1 MSATTLVAPGL
12 EAEIE
17 QLKNEIRELYP
28 RSQAMRL
35 EIGAKLLELQD
46 KLGAPHGQRGTFIET
61 VVTELHIPKST
72 CYELMEFARV
82 KGEPEKFVR
91 RLRQTL
97 KWKQEPEDGT
107 RERQATSRPH
117 EKPYLRRRTQIHIS
131 VSPETREKL
140 KKAVAKV
147 NAAGPQAVKQLSERI
162 TREVF
167 RAAAKIRSVRTQ
179 RSFSCSMRSLPTT
192 TCSLRKRSVIYKED
206 GSVLVR
212 LVKGCC

>member
-1 MSATTLVAPGL
+1 MSATTLVAPAL

-17 QLKNEIRELYP
+17 QLKDEIRELYP

-35 EIGAKLLELQD
+35 EIGAKLLELQE
-46 KLGAPHGQRGTFIET
+46 KLAHHGNGTFIET

-82 KGEPEKFVR
+82 KGEPESLSGIETNFDLEV
-91 RLRQTL
+91 
-97 KWKQEPEDGT
+97 EPEDGPGKGK
-107 RERQATSRPH
+107 TSRPH
-117 EKPYLRRRTQIHIS
+117 EKHYPRRTQIHIS

-167 RAAAKIRSVRTQ
+167 RAAAKIRA
-179 RSFSCSMRSLPTT
+179 
-192 TCSLRKRSVIYKED
+192 
-206 GSVLVR
+206 
-212 LVKGCC
+212 

>member
-1 MSATTLVAPGL
+1 MCATTLVAPAL

-17 QLKNEIRELYP
+17 QLKDEIRELYP

-35 EIGAKLLELQD
+35 EIGVKLLELQD
-46 KLGAPHGQRGTFIET
+46 KLARHGNGTFIQT

-82 KGEPEKFVR
+82 KPDPESSSGDWTNFDLEVEPGEDTGKGK
-91 RLRQTL
+91 TN
-97 KWKQEPEDGT
+97 
-107 RERQATSRPH
+107 RPH
-117 EKPYLRRRTQIHIS
+117 EKVYPRRTQIHIA

-167 RAAAKIRSVRTQ
+167 RAAAKIRA
-179 RSFSCSMRSLPTT
+179 
-192 TCSLRKRSVIYKED
+192 
-206 GSVLVR
+206 
-212 LVKGCC
+212 

>member
-1 MSATTLVAPGL
+1 MSPATLVAPEL

-17 QLKNEIRELYP
+17 QLKEEIRELYP

-46 KLGAPHGQRGTFIET
+46 KLAHYGNGTFIQT

-82 KGEPEKFVR
+82 KGEPDSLSGDETNFEDDEEPGNGTGGKKGHGTQEKVY
-91 RLRQTL
+91 
-97 KWKQEPEDGT
+97 P
-107 RERQATSRPH
+107 
-117 EKPYLRRRTQIHIS
+117 RRTQIHIT
-131 VSPETREKL
+131 VSEATREQL
-140 KKAVAKV
+140 KEAVAKV

-167 RAAAKIRSVRTQ
+167 RAAAKI
-179 RSFSCSMRSLPTT
+179 
-192 TCSLRKRSVIYKED
+192 KA
-206 GSVLVR
+206 
-212 LVKGCC
+212 

>member
-1 MSATTLVAPGL
+1 MSPATLVAPEL

-17 QLKNEIRELYP
+17 QLKEEIRELYP

-46 KLGAPHGQRGTFIET
+46 KLAHYGNGTFIQT

-82 KGEPEKFVR
+82 KGEPDSLSGDETNFEDDEEPGNGVEGKKGHRTQEKVY
-91 RLRQTL
+91 
-97 KWKQEPEDGT
+97 P
-107 RERQATSRPH
+107 
-117 EKPYLRRRTQIHIS
+117 RRTQIHIT
-131 VSPETREKL
+131 VSEATREQL
-140 KKAVAKV
+140 KEAVAKV

-167 RAAAKIRSVRTQ
+167 RAAAKI
-179 RSFSCSMRSLPTT
+179 
-192 TCSLRKRSVIYKED
+192 KA
-206 GSVLVR
+206 
-212 LVKGCC
+212 